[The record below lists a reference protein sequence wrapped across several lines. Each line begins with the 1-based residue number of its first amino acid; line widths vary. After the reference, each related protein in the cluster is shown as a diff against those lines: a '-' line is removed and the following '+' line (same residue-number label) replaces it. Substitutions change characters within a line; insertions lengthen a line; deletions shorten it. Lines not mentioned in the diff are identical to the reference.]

1 MQRAVAERFIA
12 ACTDGDLAGLLAV
25 LDPAV
30 DGTGDVAAEHVVGAD
45 LVAPGILRYLGPPA
59 GPSLLHVPVDDGV
72 GIVAVRDH
80 RVLALVVLTIEM
92 DLVVHVEAFAGEGP
106 RAALSSALGLGPSEG
121 GEPAVRA
128 ARGRAPSSFGDRS
141 G

>member
-45 LVAPGILRYLGPPA
+45 LVGPGILRYLGPPA
-59 GPSLLHVPVDDGV
+59 GPTLLHVPVDDGV

-80 RVLALVVLTIEM
+80 RVLALVVLTIET

-106 RAALSSALGLGPSEG
+106 TRRTQRGARARAERG
-121 GEPAVRA
+121 G
-128 ARGRAPSSFGDRS
+128 
-141 G
+141 